1 MSRIGVDR
9 IMKNHLIIITIYSL
23 SFALQLI
30 RFELIMLGTIQI
42 SKAQIL
48 VALLYTALSFCV
60 FIWYV
65 YVVLVRNEEELNAY
79 KKFQQEVMK
88 VINKNNE

>member
-1 MSRIGVDR
+1 
-9 IMKNHLIIITIYSL
+9 MKNHLIIITIYSL

-30 RFELIMLGTIQI
+30 RFELVMLGTIQI

-48 VALLYTALSFCV
+48 VALLCTALSFCM
-60 FIWYV
+60 FIWYM
-65 YVVLVRNEEELNAY
+65 YIVLASNEEKLNAY